1 MAKKDK
7 EKKDK
12 KDSKGSAEPDAVAAL
27 RSALERTLHA
37 SAEGAQA
44 TRERTR
50 EIVDEIATAANKVRH
65 TLEDMRVLDEV
76 KRLRSEV
83 EALASRV
90 ASLEIRPGSS
100 TSAKP
105 AAATKRGASKRSAS
119 KRPAV
124 KRGAARK

>member
-50 EIVDEIATAANKVRH
+50 EIVDEIATAANKARH
-65 TLEDMRVLDEV
+65 TLEDMRVLDEA
-76 KRLRSEV
+76 KRLRREG

-90 ASLEIRPGSS
+90 ASLEIGPGGSS
-100 TSAKP
+100 TSAPATPAPAAKKPAPAKKKP
-105 AAATKRGASKRSAS
+105 AAAKK
-119 KRPAV
+119 
-124 KRGAARK
+124 

>member
-7 EKKDK
+7 KKDK
-12 KDSKGSAEPDAVAAL
+12 KDATSAETDPVAAL
-27 RSALERTLHA
+27 RSAFERTLSA

-50 EIVDEIATAANKVRH
+50 EIVDELAAAAGRVRH

-83 EALASRV
+83 EALAARV
-90 ASLEIRPGSS
+90 ASLEIKPGGGAKKPVAV
-100 TSAKP
+100 TPVVKKP
-105 AAATKRGASKRSAS
+105 AAT
-119 KRPAV
+119 
-124 KRGAARK
+124 RK